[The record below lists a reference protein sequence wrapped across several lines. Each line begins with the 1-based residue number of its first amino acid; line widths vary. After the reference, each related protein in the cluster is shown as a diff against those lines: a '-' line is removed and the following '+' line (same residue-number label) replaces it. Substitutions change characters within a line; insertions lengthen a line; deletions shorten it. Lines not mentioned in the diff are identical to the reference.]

1 MKAMGSPPTRT
12 HHFTHNVFT
21 DATASVDHP
30 WSRGLWLRNSSTCP
44 PGPAHGSEGIDTPL
58 PLLPAELLVLQLLNK
73 LEGEG
78 RGYL

>member
-1 MKAMGSPPTRT
+1 M
-12 HHFTHNVFT
+12 
-21 DATASVDHP
+21 
-30 WSRGLWLRNSSTCP
+30 CP
-44 PGPAHGSEGIDTPL
+44 PGPARGSEGIDTPL